1 MAVFA
6 HPDDEAY
13 LAGGLLAALRDAA
26 AGGVHPATRGAAG
39 NGLHDGGAAEARSAL
54 AAIRTDELMR
64 SLRIVGVS
72 EHHWLGYGDTQCES
86 VDDGAAVGRVQ
97 RLMATIG
104 PQTVVGFG
112 LQAQKSQTAELIAA
126 IGLGRFARWVST
138 ECFRVDTR
146 RSCDRDE
153 MSEGP
158 DPVVIDHRM
167 RSPGN
172 AVQALPSNAMAP

>member
-1 MAVFA
+1 MA
-6 HPDDEAY
+6 
-13 LAGGLLAALRDAA
+13 RW
-26 AGGVHPATRGAAG
+26 
-39 NGLHDGGAAEARSAL
+39 SAL
-54 AAIRTDELMR
+54 AVDRCRPRPQLLQAVTTRADR
-64 SLRIVGVS
+64 DACR
-72 EHHWLGYGDTQCES
+72 D
-86 VDDGAAVGRVQ
+86 VDDGVQVFQSGPPPIVAESDLAIRFVLDGRDLERKTAA
-97 RLMATIG
+97 
-104 PQTVVGFG
+104 

-153 MSEGP
+153 MSERP